1 MHIFG
6 KTRTRSIQKY
16 TCPCINI
23 ALHRFLT
30 RNTFTT
36 PTLSAADTLICR
48 AQRDQF
54 VLPIYCFIIYNHPF
68 IDGRKMPMI
77 YSVRN
82 ARTLCVVAV
91 IIGGGGTRLN
101 VGLGMYR
108 KSARGHSVF
117 CELLMTSL
125 HAFVSVNNI
134 LAQLFVSVVCGSNKT
149 QFTHV

>member
-6 KTRTRSIQKY
+6 KTRTRSIEKY
-16 TCPCINI
+16 TIINI

-36 PTLSAADTLICR
+36 PPLSAADTLICR
-48 AQRDQF
+48 IQRDQLA
-54 VLPIYCFIIYNHPF
+54 LPIYCFIIYNHPF
-68 IDGRKMPMI
+68 IDGRKMPMN

-82 ARTLCVVAV
+82 DRTLCVVVV
-91 IIGGGGTRLN
+91 IIGGGETRLN
-101 VGLGMYR
+101 VGMYR

-125 HAFVSVNNI
+125 HAFISVNNI
-134 LAQLFVSVVCGSNKT
+134 LA
-149 QFTHV
+149 